1 MNNSAK
7 PVRTRFAPSPTGYVH
22 IGNIR
27 TALFAYLAAKHENG
41 VFILRVEDTDRARY
55 VEGALDSLLLVMKQ
69 LGMQP
74 DEGYYLDDKNT
85 LQEKG
90 EFGPYLQSQRLNI
103 YQKYAQELLEK
114 NAAYYCY
121 CSTERL
127 EELRKE
133 QVSLKKPPMYDQR
146 CRNLTEENREKLLA
160 DCLQEG
166 RKPVVRMMI
175 PLSGETVIHDLIY
188 GDIKYENK
196 ILDDQVVLKSDGFPT
211 YHLAVVVDD
220 HLMQITHVIRTDEW
234 LPSTPK
240 HLLLYKAFGW
250 IPPQFAHAPL
260 ILNPDRSKL
269 SKRQGD
275 VSAESYLKKGY
286 LPEALINF
294 LAFLGWNPK
303 TEQEIFSMEE
313 LIEQFDLSKVN
324 KSGAVFDNNK
334 LDWINSHYIRS
345 TPTHQL
351 VEQLKPYWKNAEN
364 NKFST
369 QIERDEYLKLIVD
382 IEKDRLKKLSEID
395 ERTGFYFRLPE
406 LEIGDIAWKKSTN
419 EQTIEVLHSVV
430 EKLESEKPSFTN
442 PQAAEKF
449 LSDYMASKGLDKGTL
464 LWPIRYALT
473 GLKASPS
480 PFELMFVLSTGLGI
494 ENVVTRLKKAQEVLE
509 KQS

>member
-1 MNNSAK
+1 MNNIS
-7 PVRTRFAPSPTGYVH
+7 PVVRTRFAPSPTGYVH

-27 TALFAYLAAKHENG
+27 TALFAYLAAKHKHG

-69 LGMQP
+69 LGIQP
-74 DEGYYLDDKNT
+74 DEGYYLDDKNI

-90 EFGPYLQSQRLNI
+90 GFGPYLQSQRLDI
-103 YQKYAQELLEK
+103 YQKYVQELLEK

-146 CRNLTEENREKLLA
+146 CRILTEENRERLLA

-196 ILDDQVVLKSDGFPT
+196 ILDDQVILKSDGFPT

-250 IPPQFAHAPL
+250 TPPQFAHAPL

-275 VSAESYLKKGY
+275 VSAESYLEKGY

-313 LIEQFDLSKVN
+313 LIEQFDLAKVN
-324 KSGAVFDNNK
+324 KSGAVFDINK
-334 LDWINSHYIRS
+334 LDWLNGYYIRTKNS
-345 TPTHQL
+345 AEL
-351 VEQLKPYWKNAEN
+351 VEMLMPFWSKSNNPQLSLKTNREA
-364 NKFST
+364 
-369 QIERDEYLKLIVD
+369 YLEKIVD
-382 IEKDRLKKLSEID
+382 IEKERLKKLSDID
-395 ERTGFYFRLPE
+395 ERTEFYFSNPQLDPQK
-406 LEIGDIAWKKSTN
+406 ISWKKCSN
-419 EQTIEVLHSVV
+419 EQTVEILKDVV
-430 EKLESEKPSFTN
+430 VFLSTITDEILQNSAEIQRKLEQYMTEKN
-442 PQAAEKF
+442 
-449 LSDYMASKGLDKGTL
+449 LDKGSL
-464 LWPIRYALT
+464 LWPIRYALS
-473 GLKASPS
+473 GLEASPS
-480 PFELMFVLSTGLGI
+480 PFELISVLSFGYGKEEVI
-494 ENVVTRLKKAQEVLE
+494 TRLENAVKSL
-509 KQS
+509 